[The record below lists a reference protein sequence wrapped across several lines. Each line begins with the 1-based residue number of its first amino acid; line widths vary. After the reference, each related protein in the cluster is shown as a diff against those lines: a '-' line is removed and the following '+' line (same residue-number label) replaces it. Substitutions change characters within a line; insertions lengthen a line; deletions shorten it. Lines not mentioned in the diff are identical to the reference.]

1 MDNNFKYTC
10 LVINTFVYINILYVI
25 MQLILISGDVSEN
38 PGPDLDQSNHN
49 DNLSILHLNIRS
61 IRNKLEYVKDNLS
74 DFDILCFTETHLSDN
89 VLNSDLYV
97 GGFQHTP
104 FRKDVSAHSSGLLIY
119 VSEGLLA
126 ERLTDLETNLN
137 ESLWIEIKHKGESYL
152 LCDIYRP
159 PNSPVN
165 FWHRLNITIERA
177 SEI

>member
-10 LVINTFVYINILYVI
+10 LVINSFVNINILYVI

-38 PGPDLDQSNHN
+38 PGPDLDQSNQN

-89 VLNSDLYV
+89 VLNSDLCV
-97 GGFQHTP
+97 GGFQPTP

-137 ESLWIEIKHKGESYL
+137 ESLWIEIKHK
-152 LCDIYRP
+152 
-159 PNSPVN
+159 
-165 FWHRLNITIERA
+165 LNK
-177 SEI
+177 